1 MKFSACLLN
10 LNHYDA
16 YQHANMEFVSSK
28 TDNGI
33 QYSKFILCWQNV

>member
-16 YQHANMEFVSSK
+16 YQFVNMAFISSK

-33 QYSKFILCWQNV
+33 QYSKLIL